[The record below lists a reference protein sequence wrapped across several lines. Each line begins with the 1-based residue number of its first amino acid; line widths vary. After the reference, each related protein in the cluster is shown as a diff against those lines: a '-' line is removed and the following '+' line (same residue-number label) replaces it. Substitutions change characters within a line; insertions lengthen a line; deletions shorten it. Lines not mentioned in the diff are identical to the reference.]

1 MKTFRPLLRVAA
13 LGLVSAGLLGV
24 QVEPSRAADCYSI
37 GQRIAAQNGGQ
48 LANVS
53 QTDRGGQPACVVVVL
68 IPGKDG
74 GRPRREEFV
83 VPAN

>member
-1 MKTFRPLLRVAA
+1 MMTFRHIFRFGAA
-13 LGLVSAGLLGV
+13 GVFALAILGFDAG
-24 QVEPSRAADCYSI
+24 PSNAADCYAI
-37 GQRIAAQNGGQ
+37 GQQIAAQNGGQ

-53 QTDRGGQPACVVVVL
+53 QTEQGGQPACVIVVL

>member
-1 MKTFRPLLRVAA
+1 MKTFRHIYRFAL
-13 LGLVSAGLLGV
+13 LGLFSAGLVGA
-24 QVEPSRAADCYSI
+24 QVETSQAADCYSV
-37 GQRIAAQNGGQ
+37 GQQIASQKGGQ

-53 QTDRGGQPACVVVVL
+53 QGNRGGQPVCVVVVL

>member
-1 MKTFRPLLRVAA
+1 MNRFRKINSLAA
-13 LGLVSAGLLGV
+13 AGALALAMLGL
-24 QVEPSRAADCYSI
+24 QVGPGQAADCYAI
-37 GQRIAAQNGGQ
+37 GQQIAAQNGGQ

-53 QTDRGGQPACVVVVL
+53 QTERGGQPACVVVVL

>member
-1 MKTFRPLLRVAA
+1 MNTFRPFFRFAL

-24 QVEPSRAADCYSI
+24 QVEPGRAADCYSI

-53 QTDRGGQPACVVVVL
+53 QTDRGCVIVVL